1 MHVSI
6 AMDGVTQQV
15 FAQKMTRIH
24 VYAGHVNIICV
35 LKKNQSLLKEPLRII
50 CLMELNL
57 LRCILLHFN
66 DFNLYSFCPLISLV
80 V

>member
-57 LRCILLHFN
+57 LRFFVHFN

>member
-50 CLMELNL
+50 CLMEFNL
-57 LRCILLHFN
+57 LRFFLHFN

>member
-35 LKKNQSLLKEPLRII
+35 LKKNQSLLKEPFRII

-57 LRCILLHFN
+57 LRFFLHFN

>member
-6 AMDGVTQQV
+6 AMNGVTQQV

-57 LRCILLHFN
+57 LRFFLHFN

>member
-57 LRCILLHFN
+57 LRCIF
-66 DFNLYSFCPLISLV
+66 FYTSMILICILFV
-80 V
+80 P

>member
-57 LRCILLHFN
+57 LRCIFLHFN
-66 DFNLYSFCPLISLV
+66 DFNFCPLISLV

>member
-15 FAQKMTRIH
+15 FAQKMIRIH

-35 LKKNQSLLKEPLRII
+35 LKKNQSLLKEPLRSI

-57 LRCILLHFN
+57 LRFFLHFN

>member
-15 FAQKMTRIH
+15 FAQKTTRIH

-57 LRCILLHFN
+57 LRFFLHFN

>member
-24 VYAGHVNIICV
+24 VYAGHVNMICV
-35 LKKNQSLLKEPLRII
+35 LKKNRSLLKEPLRII
-50 CLMELNL
+50 CLMEFNL
-57 LRCILLHFN
+57 LRFFLHFN

>member
-15 FAQKMTRIH
+15 FAQKMTRID

-35 LKKNQSLLKEPLRII
+35 LKNQSLLKEPLRII
-50 CLMELNL
+50 CLMEFNL
-57 LRCILLHFN
+57 LRFFLHFN

>member
-35 LKKNQSLLKEPLRII
+35 LKNRSLLKEPLRII

-57 LRCILLHFN
+57 LRFFLHFN

>member
-57 LRCILLHFN
+57 LRFFLHFN

>member
-6 AMDGVTQQV
+6 AMDGVTQEV

-57 LRCILLHFN
+57 LRFFLHFN

>member
-24 VYAGHVNIICV
+24 VYAGNVNIICV

-57 LRCILLHFN
+57 LRFFLHFN

>member
-35 LKKNQSLLKEPLRII
+35 LKKNQSLLKEPLRIV

-57 LRCILLHFN
+57 LRCIFLHVN